1 MNDKFY
7 SQSLHFSSRFSGTN
21 LKLQFLLWRGYVWV
35 IVGINRKLWSLNT
48 VLARGEVQASLLPYV
63 QRDSLLRH
71 VLFFKAEHIWM
82 AVSLMFLTNS
92 LGVEMEQFVVEGY
105 VTTSL
110 WPLAVNLWGHMKQR
124 SLFIDSEWSLEKL
137 TAVTFASSDG
147 GCCFHMSGLNRI
159 EKVKSYGSNVVEIVS
174 YT

>member
-1 MNDKFY
+1 
-7 SQSLHFSSRFSGTN
+7 
-21 LKLQFLLWRGYVWV
+21 
-35 IVGINRKLWSLNT
+35 
-48 VLARGEVQASLLPYV
+48 
-63 QRDSLLRH
+63 
-71 VLFFKAEHIWM
+71 M